1 MLAFFLKPALN
12 AKRMPNS
19 NGQAAAA
26 VPVQM
31 NHIEAQLVDEEDG
44 DNNNIA
50 GGGEESIDNT
60 NSIQFE
66 DGGCSG
72 VVGEAVAASDM
83 YVNTNGGGGADYGL
97 VTANNDQLTLSF
109 QGEVYV
115 FDAVAPDK
123 VQAVLL
129 LLGGYEIPSGIPAT
143 GTVPINQRTPN
154 HGIYD
159 LSGTGRSIQPHRAAS
174 LSRFREKRKE
184 RCFDKKIRYTV
195 RKEVALRMQ
204 RKKGQF
210 TSSKANSDEG
220 GSASSGCSGMQG
232 SGQDEC
238 MLETLCNHCGISS
251 KSTPMMRRGPSGP
264 RTLCNACGL
273 KWANKGVL
281 RNLSKVPI
289 LSIQQSSMKTVAQV
303 NGEAN
308 NSDAITAAADIV
320 SPNGDN
326 STLATET

>member
-1 MLAFFLKPALN
+1 
-12 AKRMPNS
+12 MPNS

-129 LLGGYEIPSGIPAT
+129 LLGGYEIPSGIPAM

-154 HGIYD
+154 HVSPLAIHFIY
-159 LSGTGRSIQPHRAAS
+159 LLMRCCFILTFMLPRAS
-174 LSRFREKRKE
+174 MTCLELE
-184 RCFDKKIRYTV
+184 
-195 RKEVALRMQ
+195 
-204 RKKGQF
+204 GQF
-210 TSSKANSDEG
+210 
-220 GSASSGCSGMQG
+220 
-232 SGQDEC
+232 
-238 MLETLCNHCGISS
+238 
-251 KSTPMMRRGPSGP
+251 
-264 RTLCNACGL
+264 
-273 KWANKGVL
+273 
-281 RNLSKVPI
+281 NL
-289 LSIQQSSMKTVAQV
+289 
-303 NGEAN
+303 
-308 NSDAITAAADIV
+308 
-320 SPNGDN
+320 
-326 STLATET
+326 TELLH